1 MISSSS
7 PELTRSPRR
16 TARLPA
22 TAVVFLGALAAGA
35 AVRFWQLRG
44 RDPMVWN
51 DTADFL
57 ASSREPWLSTELWI
71 GKRSP
76 LTPVVLKVLGGDLGH
91 YVTVQALVAAACW
104 AALAA
109 SVASVVAPGWRRR
122 AAVVAVVAFSF
133 TDLVTMWDQSAL
145 SESLA
150 VSALALA
157 VAAGAQ
163 VAARP
168 TPVAVTGLVAVLAV
182 WLALRDSPAVV
193 ALAGGLA
200 LGVALAAH
208 RWAARRRHP
217 DRPGPALATPLT
229 ALAAAALLVGL
240 AALAASSHGQRHVF
254 PLRNVF
260 QVRVLPY
267 AERVEW
273 FADHGMPQAGAF
285 TGPDSLRPY
294 REEGRA
300 PVTFVPDS
308 AREGDLAEWFAWLDG
323 DARTTFARWVL
334 THPGYLVTE
343 PYEAPERTFNN
354 AGGDRQFY
362 AFPDRRKVPL
372 VDGVLAHRSWIVV
385 LVGAAAAGWA
395 LGRRRFTP
403 AFVAGAVT
411 AALALPHGA
420 VAWHTDGMETARH
433 LVIPALQLHLGVL
446 LMLVGMLRPAV
457 RPQPVADARAE
468 AGTEAGTEAGAATGV
483 GSAHG

>member
-7 PELTRSPRR
+7 PELTRGRRR

-22 TAVVFLGALAAGA
+22 TAVVFVGALAAGG

-57 ASSREPWLSTELWI
+57 ASSREPWFSTELWI

-76 LTPVVLKVLGGDLGH
+76 LTPVVLKVLGGDLAH
-91 YVTVQALVAAACW
+91 YVTVQAVVAAACW

-109 SVASVVAPGWRRR
+109 SVASVVAPGWRRV

-133 TDLVTMWDQSAL
+133 TDPVVMWDQSAL
-145 SESLA
+145 SESPA
-150 VSALALA
+150 VSLLALA
-157 VAAGAQ
+157 VAAGIR

-168 TPVAVTGLVAVLAV
+168 TRAAVAALVAALAA
-182 WLALRDSPAVV
+182 WLGLRDSPAVV
-193 ALAGGLA
+193 AVAG
-200 LGVALAAH
+200 GVALGAALATQ
-208 RWAARRRHP
+208 RLWARRRHP

-240 AALAASSHGQRHVF
+240 AALASSSHGQRHVF
-254 PLRNVF
+254 PLRNVL

-267 AERVEW
+267 ADRVEW
-273 FADHGMPQAGAF
+273 FADHGMPRADAFAG
-285 TGPDSLRPY
+285 PQSLRPY

-300 PVTFVPDS
+300 PVTYVPDDT
-308 AREGDLAEWFAWLDG
+308 GDGGLAEWFAWLED
-323 DARTTFARWVL
+323 DARATFARWVL

-362 AFPDRRKVPL
+362 AFPERRKVPL
-372 VDGVLAHRSWIVV
+372 VDGVLAQRSWIVV
-385 LVGAAAAGWA
+385 LVGAAVAGWA
-395 LGRRRFTP
+395 IGRRRFTP

-420 VAWHTDGMETARH
+420 VAWHSDGMETARH

-446 LMLVGMLRPAV
+446 LMLVGMLRPAAPP
-457 RPQPVADARAE
+457 RPVPDPGAETGAE
-468 AGTEAGTEAGAATGV
+468 AGDDAGV

>member
-22 TAVVFLGALAAGA
+22 TAVVFLGALAAGG

-44 RDPMVWN
+44 RDPMEWN

-91 YVTVQALVAAACW
+91 YVTFQAVVAAACW

-109 SVASVVAPGWRRR
+109 SVGSVVAPGWRRV
-122 AAVVAVVAFSF
+122 AAVVAVVAFSL
-133 TDLVTMWDQSAL
+133 TDLVVMWDQSAL
-145 SESLA
+145 SESPA
-150 VSALALA
+150 VSLLALA

-168 TPVAVTGLVAVLAV
+168 SRVTVAGLVAVLAV
-182 WLALRDSPAVV
+182 WLGLRDSPAVV
-193 ALAGGLA
+193 AVAGGLA
-200 LGVALAAH
+200 LGAALAAH
-208 RWAARRRHP
+208 RLWARRRHQE
-217 DRPGPALATPLT
+217 RPGPALATPLT
-229 ALAAAALLVGL
+229 ALAAGALLVGL

-254 PLRNVF
+254 PLRNVL

-267 AERVEW
+267 ADRVEW
-273 FADHGMPQAGAF
+273 FADHGMPQADAF
-285 TGPDSLRPY
+285 AGPESLRPY

-300 PVTFVPDS
+300 PVTYVPDS
-308 AREGDLAEWFAWLDG
+308 ARDGDLGEWFAWLEG
-323 DARTTFARWVL
+323 DARATFARWVL
-334 THPGYLVTE
+334 THPGYLLTE

-372 VDGVLAHRSWIVV
+372 VDGVLAPRSWIVV
-385 LVGAAAAGWA
+385 LVGAAVAGWA
-395 LGRRRFTP
+395 FGRNRVTP
-403 AFVAGAVT
+403 ALVAGAVT

-420 VAWHTDGMETARH
+420 VAWHSDGMETARH

-446 LMLVGMLRPAV
+446 LMLVGMLRPAA
-457 RPQPVADARAE
+457 RPQPVADPDD
-468 AGTEAGTEAGAATGV
+468 GAGAKAGDDAGV